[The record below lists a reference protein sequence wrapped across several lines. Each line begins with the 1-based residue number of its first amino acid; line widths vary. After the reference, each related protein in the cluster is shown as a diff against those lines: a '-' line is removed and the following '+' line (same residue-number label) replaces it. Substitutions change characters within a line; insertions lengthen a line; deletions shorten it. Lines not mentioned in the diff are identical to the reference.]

1 MNWNDI
7 QSAYEAVCS
16 MSCVP
21 KSIRKVKPDHIF
33 DENKS
38 VKWNREKVEINNAAY
53 RMEVARLNI
62 EKNKAREDVINM
74 IIEKIQSEVG
84 ASLSKRKA
92 EAIWEF
98 AYEERNSYGFYVIRE
113 YLFMLIN
120 LAKILV
126 EVDKNDKNV
135 L

>member
-21 KSIRKVKPDHIF
+21 KSIRKVKPDHVF

-38 VKWNREKVEINNAAY
+38 VKWNREQVEINNAAY
-53 RMEVARLNI
+53 RAEVARLNT
-62 EKNKAREDVINM
+62 EKNKAREDIINM

-84 ASLSKRKA
+84 MSLSKWKA
-92 EAIWEF
+92 KAIWEL
-98 AYEERNSYGFYVIRE
+98 AYEERHSYDFYVVRE
-113 YLFMLIN
+113 YLFMLID

-126 EVDKNDKNV
+126 EVDENDKNV

>member
-7 QSAYEAVCS
+7 QSAYEAVHS

-21 KSIRKVKPDHIF
+21 KNIKKVKPDHVF

-38 VKWNREKVEINNAAY
+38 VKWNREQVEINNAAY
-53 RMEVARLNI
+53 RAEVARLNT
-62 EKNKAREDVINM
+62 EKNKARDDVINM

-92 EAIWEF
+92 KAIWEL
-98 AYEERNSYGFYVIRE
+98 AYEERHSYGFYDVRE
-113 YLFMLIN
+113 YLFKLID

-126 EVDKNDKNV
+126 SKE
-135 L
+135 

>member
-1 MNWNDI
+1 MGWDDI
-7 QSAYEAVCS
+7 QSAYETVRS

-21 KSIRKVKPDHIF
+21 KSVRKVKPDHVF

-38 VKWNREKVEINNAAY
+38 VKWNREQVEINNAAY
-53 RMEVARLNI
+53 RAEVARLNT

-84 ASLSKRKA
+84 TSLSKRKA
-92 EAIWEF
+92 KAIWEF
-98 AYEERNSYGFYVIRE
+98 AYEERNSYGFYEVRV
-113 YLFMLIN
+113 YLFELVD

-126 EVDKNDKNV
+126 DEG
-135 L
+135 